1 MVVNVFTRVHMRW
14 LRCKRTYARLAAFAK
29 RFYRLG
35 CAFLGARRQRPARWL
50 LGALLTLCLT
60 VGGLQVLVSYAGR
73 DFVTAL
79 TNRDAGAFYHNLW
92 RYLGAFAL
100 AVPVIVFYRY
110 TADRLAL
117 AWRQWM
123 TERLV
128 QRYFSNRIYYR
139 LRSAATI
146 DNPDQRI
153 AEDVKRFT
161 TEVLGYVLVVIN
173 ALVTLIAF
181 VGVLWSISGQLMGGL
196 VLYAGL
202 GTAIS
207 VLIGRR
213 LVRLYFRQYQTEADL
228 RYGLVRVRD
237 HAESIAFFRG
247 ERYEQHDVL
256 QRFGAV
262 VRNTLETIGWGRNL
276 RFFTESYNYMAL
288 IVPTLVVGPMYMRGE
303 IEFGVVTQAQSA
315 FAQVL
320 ASVSL
325 IVSYFE
331 NLSSLTASVKRLGAL
346 WDIFDEFEAESSQ
359 TASTGQIKVRESHQR
374 LKMKG
379 LTVQTPDGR
388 RTLVR
393 QLSCELQPGERLL
406 ITGESG
412 AGKSSLLRT
421 IAGLWQTGSGMIA
434 RPPLDH
440 MMFLPQQPYM
450 IHGSLR
456 AQLLYPHRE
465 DDTQD
470 DEIRAAL
477 QAANLAELLR
487 RVDEDLSQSAD
498 WANILSIGEQQRLS
512 FARLCLKKPLIA
524 FLDEATSA
532 LDEPNERRLYERLR
546 TLGLTYVSIG
556 HRSTLKEFHDLL
568 LTIRPNGRA
577 EISRLRTDQ
586 CAHLMVSASVSSV
599 DKVQRDK
606 TKTPAP

>member
-1 MVVNVFTRVHMRW
+1 MVINAFTKVHLRW
-14 LRCKRTYARLAAFAK
+14 LRCKRTFSRLAAFSK

-35 CAFLGARRQRPARWL
+35 CAFLGARRQGRARL
-50 LGALLTLCLT
+50 LSGVLLTLCLA

-79 TNRDAGAFYHNLW
+79 TNRDVEAFYHNLW
-92 RYLGAFAL
+92 RYIGTFAL
-100 AVPVIVFYRY
+100 AVPVIVFYRF

-128 QRYFSNRIYYR
+128 RRYFSNRVYYS
-139 LRSAATI
+139 LRSAETV

-153 AEDVKRFT
+153 AEDVKLFT
-161 TEVLGYVLVVIN
+161 TEVLGYVLVVVN
-173 ALVTLIAF
+173 ALVTLIVF
-181 VGVLWSISGQLMGGL
+181 VGVLSSISGQLMGGL
-196 VLYAGL
+196 LLYAAL

-207 VLIGRR
+207 ILIGRR
-213 LVRLYFRQYQTEADL
+213 LVRLYFRRYQTEADF
-228 RYGLVRVRD
+228 RYSLVRVRD

-247 ERYEQHDVL
+247 ERYEQQDVL

-262 VRNTLETIGWGRNL
+262 VRNTVDTIGWGRNL
-276 RFFTESYNYMAL
+276 RFFTESYNYIAL
-288 IVPTLVVGPMYMRGE
+288 IVPTLVVGPMYIRGE

-325 IVSYFE
+325 IVAYFE

-346 WDIFDEFEAESSQ
+346 WDTFDELEAESSQ
-359 TASTGQIKVRESHQR
+359 AAKAAAIKVRESRTGLQ
-374 LKMKG
+374 MKK
-379 LTVQTPDGR
+379 LTVQIPDGR

-393 QLSCELQPGERLL
+393 NLSCKLKPGERLL
-406 ITGESG
+406 IIGESG
-412 AGKSSLLRT
+412 TGKSSLLRT
-421 IAGLWQTGSGMIA
+421 IAGLWQTGSGVIA

-440 MMFLPQQPYM
+440 MMFLPQRPYM

-456 AQLLYPHRE
+456 AQLLYPHIE

-470 DEIRAAL
+470 DEIREVL
-477 QAANLAELLR
+477 QLVNLTELLQH
-487 RVDEDLSQSAD
+487 VDDDLTQKVD
-498 WANILSIGEQQRLS
+498 WTNILSVGEQQRVS
-512 FARLCLKKPLIA
+512 FARLYLKKPRIA

-532 LDEPNERRLYERLR
+532 LDEPNERLLYERLH

-556 HRSTLKEFHDLL
+556 HRHTLKEFHDLL
-568 LTIRPNGRA
+568 LTLGSNGRT
-577 EISRLRTDQ
+577 ELSRLPTAQGAR
-586 CAHLMVSASVSSV
+586 LMESAAVSS
-599 DKVQRDK
+599 
-606 TKTPAP
+606 